1 VTDKLKPALEAVRDA
16 LIAGTTDVNVYA
28 HPYDFL
34 DGNGA
39 YEMPASFAS
48 YPTIIVNHIETE
60 ASNVGGEASRGIC
73 NDFWRLTL
81 EVVVLVYEGGQ
92 FTDTQWTE
100 AKGAAAGWVETIH
113 GVFAPDETFG
123 RVFAQTPNRNTPM
136 FSQIRCGHINWGGL
150 LNYGWRLWKPVSIE
164 L

>member
-1 VTDKLKPALEAVRDA
+1 MRDA
-16 LIAGTTDVNVYA
+16 LIAGIAGVNVYA
-28 HPYDFL
+28 HPSDFL
-34 DGNGA
+34 DGDGN

-48 YPTIIVNHIETE
+48 YPTIIVNHMEIEP
-60 ASNVGGEASRGIC
+60 SDVGGETNRSVC
-73 NDFWRLTL
+73 TDFWRMTL
-81 EVVVLVYEGGQ
+81 EVVVLVCEGGAY
-92 FTDTQWTE
+92 TDEQWTV
-100 AKGAAAGWVETIH
+100 AKGAARGWVEAVQE
-113 GVFAPDETFG
+113 VFAPDETFA